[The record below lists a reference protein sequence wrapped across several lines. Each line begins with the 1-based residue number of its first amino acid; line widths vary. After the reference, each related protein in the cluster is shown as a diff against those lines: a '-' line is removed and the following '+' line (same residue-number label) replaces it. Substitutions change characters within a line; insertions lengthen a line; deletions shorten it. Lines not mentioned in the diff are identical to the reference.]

1 MSDKLPK
8 PDVLVV
14 INKTF
19 ENFEKN
25 IYGMK
30 VEIDQIKAKQN
41 EHQCIL
47 AVEEEHHHNIE
58 NRVRKLEL
66 SNRVRRRKH

>member
-30 VEIDQIKAKQN
+30 VEIDHIKAKQN
-41 EHQCIL
+41 
-47 AVEEEHHHNIE
+47 
-58 NRVRKLEL
+58 
-66 SNRVRRRKH
+66 